1 MSSSSLAKAS
11 FRLPWGR
18 EEVIV
23 AVEAI
28 VGDLWEVSL
37 GLVLFVVCKWSLSL
51 LLSLISVV

>member
-1 MSSSSLAKAS
+1 MAKAS

-28 VGDLWEVSL
+28 VV
-37 GLVLFVVCKWSLSL
+37 VFVRGVVVVVVGVRYDWSLFDFSE
-51 LLSLISVV
+51 